1 MARAK
6 KKADL
11 TAEEKLAAALV
22 PEAEQ
27 PYKVP
32 ENWCWVRLGSA
43 YDVNPSYD
51 LPPEGEIAFTPMAS
65 VPQGLQAY
73 PIFDYGDSKSL
84 SKGYRRYG
92 EGDVAFAKISPCF
105 ENRKSMIV
113 HNMPSPVGVGSTE
126 LVVLHSTVI
135 DPRFTYLLV
144 VDERFIRDGAQFK
157 GTVGQQ
163 RLRKGFVENYA
174 VPLPPLPEQ
183 RRIVNR
189 VESLFAKLDE
199 AESKLRDILAQSE
212 TRRTAIL
219 HDAFSGKLTK
229 AWRDEHGVSS
239 DTWKRMQLGDVLLAK
254 PRNGYSPKP
263 VAHETPYKSLSLSA
277 VTKGVF
283 DPTCFKYVDID
294 IDERSYLWLEPG
306 DILLQR
312 ANSLEKVGT
321 SALYMGESH
330 EFVYPDLMMKLQV
343 KEGISSTFLAYQLK
357 LPMIL
362 HHFRANATGT
372 AGNMPKINQKTVCSA
387 PAVMPSLSE
396 QKEIVRRLDTLF
408 AKQDAADARV
418 NGALSAISTLRQTIL
433 ARALRGELGTNDPT
447 EESPIELLEQ
457 LYD

>member
-6 KKADL
+6 KKVAQ

-27 PYKVP
+27 PYEVP
-32 ENWCWVRLGSA
+32 ENWRWVRLGSVCGLKA
-43 YDVNPSYD
+43 GKNIKASEISQTETTHHKYPCIGGNGVRGFVASSNRSGRHPIIGRQGA
-51 LPPEGEIAFTPMAS
+51 LCGNVQMAEGSFYA
-65 VPQGLQAY
+65 
-73 PIFDYGDSKSL
+73 
-84 SKGYRRYG
+84 
-92 EGDVAFAKISPCF
+92 
-105 ENRKSMIV
+105 
-113 HNMPSPVGVGSTE
+113 TE
-126 LVVLHSTVI
+126 HAV
-135 DPRFTYLLV
+135 V
-144 VDERFIRDGAQFK
+144 VDSSATTDTDWLYYALKQLDLHRFATATAQP
-157 GTVGQQ
+157 GLAVG
-163 RLRKGFVENYA
+163 KIA
-174 VPLPPLPEQ
+174 VAPLPLPPLPEQ
-183 RRIVNR
+183 RRIVER

-199 AESKLRDILAQSE
+199 AESKLRAILAQSE

-219 HDAFSGKLTK
+219 HDVFSGKLTK

-343 KEGISSTFLAYQLK
+343 KEGISSTFFAYQLK
-357 LPMIL
+357 LPTIL

-387 PAVMPSLSE
+387 PVVMPSLSE
-396 QKEIVRRLDTLF
+396 QKEIVRRLDSLF

-418 NGALSAISTLRQTIL
+418 NDALSAISTLRQTIL
-433 ARALRGELGTNDPT
+433 ARALRGELWTNDPA
-447 EESPIELLEQ
+447 EDSLMLLLMPSP
-457 LYD
+457 